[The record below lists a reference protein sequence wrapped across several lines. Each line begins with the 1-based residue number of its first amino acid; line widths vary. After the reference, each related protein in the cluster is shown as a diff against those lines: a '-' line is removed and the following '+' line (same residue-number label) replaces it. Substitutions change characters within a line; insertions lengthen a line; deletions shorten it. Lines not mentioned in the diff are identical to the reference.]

1 MSPTASPTEAAS
13 PQRRAV
19 GRGLRRR
26 VVSYGILWVLA
37 GAFLWQALVLPPPG
51 RPTPV
56 SAATFPTIVGTAM
69 VFAATGMLLG
79 AVLRYLRWR
88 ATADVGQERPVSG
101 QESPAGGP
109 EGPAS
114 VQDSAAGGGH
124 DAEPVASPWR
134 LVTALGATTVYV
146 ATFFPLGYALSTFGL
161 LAGMGAY
168 FWRRPVASL
177 GLSAALTVGIGWL
190 FGLLGITLPPGL
202 LALPF

>member
-13 PQRRAV
+13 HRRRAV
-19 GRGLRRR
+19 GRDLRRR

-88 ATADVGQERPVSG
+88 ATADIGQER
-101 QESPAGGP
+101 PAGGP
-109 EGPAS
+109 ESPAI
-114 VQDSAAGGGH
+114 VQDSAPGGGH